1 MEVILREDVEKLGYK
16 DDLVDVKPGYG
27 RNYLIPRG
35 LAVMASPSAKK
46 VREEN
51 LRQRAHREEKLIDEA
66 NKLVETLKKTVVKV
80 GAKVGEEGKIFG
92 SVNNIQLAD
101 ALKKEL
107 GTEVDRKKITMPKEN
122 VKTVGTYQAS
132 VELHKDV
139 TTEFSFEVVEE

>member
-51 LRQRAHREEKLIDEA
+51 LRQRAHREEKLKDEA
-66 NKLVETLKKTVVKV
+66 NKLAETLKKTVVKV

-122 VKTVGTYQAS
+122 VKTVGTYQAQ